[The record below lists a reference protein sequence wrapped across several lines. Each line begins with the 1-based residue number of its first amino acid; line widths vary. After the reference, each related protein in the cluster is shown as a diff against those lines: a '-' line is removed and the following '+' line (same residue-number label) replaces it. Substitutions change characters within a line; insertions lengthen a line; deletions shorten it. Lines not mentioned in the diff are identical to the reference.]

1 MDKRFQIFISS
12 TFVDLIE
19 ERQAVLKSILEMDH
33 MPAGME
39 LFPAADDTA
48 WNLIRDVIDASDYY
62 VLIIGGR
69 YGSLDE
75 EGLSYTEKEYR
86 YAVATKKAVI
96 PLLHQNPD
104 NLPRDKTE
112 TDELA
117 WKKLKSFRE
126 EVENKHTCVYWSN
139 ADELKSKVI
148 IGLTSTVKR
157 SPAIGWVRADNV
169 PSEATIKEVLSL
181 KQKISELES
190 ELEDTR
196 TTPPPGTEDL
206 MQGEDSFDLEF
217 TFEAVPPHG
226 GWGDEIHYEAT
237 ISPSWND
244 IFAAIAPV
252 LINEATE
259 TVLQDEFRKSLI
271 KLARD
276 EYEDDEDLKG
286 HRLKSFSFK
295 QDDIYTCMIQ
305 LRALGLLKESDK
317 KRSIRDTKTY
327 WTLTPYGDQLMV
339 QLRAIS
345 RHKKASRKIGSEIVE
360 STEKDT

>member
-1 MDKRFQIFISS
+1 MEKRFQVFISS
-12 TFVDLIE
+12 TFVDLVD

-48 WNLIRDVIDASDYY
+48 WNLIKDVIDASDYY

-69 YGSLDE
+69 YGSLNE

-86 YAVATKKAVI
+86 YAISTKKAVI

-112 TDELA
+112 TDESA
-117 WKKLKSFRE
+117 WEKLKSFRE
-126 EVENKHTCVYWSN
+126 EVEDKHTCVYWSN

-169 PSEATIKEVLSL
+169 PSETTLKEVLTL
-181 KQKISELES
+181 KQRISELEK

-196 TTPPPGTEDL
+196 TAPPPGTEDL
-206 MQGEDSFDLEF
+206 MQGQDAFDLEF
-217 TFEAVPPHG
+217 SFRAMPPHG
-226 GWGDEIHYEAT
+226 GWGDDIRYKAT

-244 IFAAIAPV
+244 IFAGVAPI

-259 TVLQDEFRKSLI
+259 SSLSDAFRSA
-271 KLARD
+271 LAQIAR
-276 EYEDDEDLKG
+276 EAYSENEGLKG
-286 HRLKSFSFK
+286 HTLKNFGFK

-305 LRALGLLKESDK
+305 LRALGLIKESDK
-317 KRSIRDTKTY
+317 KRSVRDTNSY
-327 WTLTPYGDQLMV
+327 WALTPYGDQLMV

-345 RHKKASRKIGSEIVE
+345 RHKKEQRKIGSEVIKSSE
-360 STEKDT
+360 QDI